1 MIQGLKHIKLIVFI
15 VLGFLLV
22 ACNDTPK
29 TVSNTVATGS
39 FKLEIPRDQQVSSNG
54 INVLFKGYK
63 LSQLE
68 SIKFIVSGTFGT
80 SILKPTEDSGVA
92 RVVIPSEISQIAGQI
107 EWMLME
113 HEHLLEKGNFR
124 LMPISS
130 LGTVEN
136 YLGPRSITASKRD
149 NTMLVTVPTDS
160 LDNMLPDETAIS
172 MNHQFKGQTIK
183 TPVKLKAGFGWK
195 RIAAPLVTGRLST
208 GSTVGVISS
217 KELVADVFP
226 DIAQNFSINYE
237 RTHPFAD
244 GNELMSLKTSQIKD
258 AQGNIMTDGTLVNF
272 FIVDENNNHWQTTS
286 STING
291 YAFAKMLH
299 PELPSTLS
307 VNAAIKGMAESP
319 KITIDF
325 KSIITEIPEVIFENT
340 TLKVG
345 PLTSYLG
352 QLVQDGVEVE
362 LQLNEKS
369 WILLTTDGYVS
380 QELDPLKFP
389 KGTYN
394 LTVKTLGLIS
404 TYPIAID

>member
-1 MIQGLKHIKLIVFI
+1 M
-15 VLGFLLV
+15 
-22 ACNDTPK
+22 ACSNTPK
-29 TVSNTVATGS
+29 TVSTTVTTER
-39 FKLEIPRDQQVSSNG
+39 FKIEIPRDQQVSSNG
-54 INVLFKGYK
+54 INVNFKEYK

-68 SIKFIVSGTFGT
+68 SIRFIVSGTFGT
-80 SILKPTEDSGVA
+80 SVLKPTEDSGLA
-92 RVVIPSEISQIAGQI
+92 RVVIPSEISQIAGQL
-107 EWMLME
+107 EWILME
-113 HEHLLEKGNFR
+113 HEHFLEKGDFR
-124 LMPISS
+124 LMPTAS

-160 LDNMLPDETAIS
+160 LDNMLPDDTAIS
-172 MNHQFKGQTIK
+172 MNHQFKGQTVK

-226 DIAQNFSINYE
+226 DIAQDFSINYE

-244 GNELMSLKTSQIKD
+244 GNELMSIKTSQIKD

-272 FIVDENNNHWQTTS
+272 FIVDEKNNHWQTTS

-291 YAFAKMLH
+291 YAFAKILH
-299 PELPSTLS
+299 PELPCTLS
-307 VNAAIKGMAESP
+307 VNAVIKGMAESP
-319 KITIDF
+319 KMTVDF
-325 KSIITEIPEVIFENT
+325 KSIITEIPKAIFDNS

-362 LQLNEKS
+362 LQLNETS
-369 WILLTTDGYVS
+369 WILLTKDGYVS
-380 QELDPLKFP
+380 QELDSLKFP
-389 KGTYN
+389 KGTYS
-394 LTVKTLGLIS
+394 LTVKTLGLES
-404 TYPIAID
+404 TYPITID